1 MILSRRLIPALG
13 LLLTVM
19 AAPVAMAQQPPPPVT
34 AADRIL
40 GRADAPVTV
49 IEYSSFICPHCARW
63 HLEVLPAFK
72 ARFIDTGQVRLVYRD
87 VPTDPIQLS
96 ATAAGVGRCA
106 APERFFDVA
115 QALMQ
120 GQAALRAGGEAS
132 AWFRPALEASGR
144 SVEELSACLEGPEPM
159 AAVQADMAGAAE
171 AGVMGTPSFFVN
183 GQAVADGQIETLAA
197 AIEPLLAKD

>member
-1 MILSRRLIPALG
+1 MILSRRLIALLA
-13 LLLTVM
+13 LLLATM
-19 AAPVAMAQQPPPPVT
+19 AAPVAMAQQPPPAVT

-40 GRADAPVTV
+40 GRDDAPVTV

-87 VPTDPIQLS
+87 LPTNPIQLS

-106 APERFFDVA
+106 APGRFFDVA

-120 GQAALRAGGEAS
+120 GQAAMHASGDAS
-132 AWFRPALEASGR
+132 AWFGPAIEATGRPIEEIAACVNGGGFLPALEA
-144 SVEELSACLEGPEPM
+144 E
-159 AAVQADMAGAAE
+159 MAGAAE
-171 AGVMGTPSFFVN
+171 AGVQGTPSFFVN
-183 GQAVADGQIETLAA
+183 GHRVANGELEILSA